1 MAISN
6 PQDTF
11 TVTLGGESKD
21 VLYTKKVYGTIEDVI
36 AEAADSAENAEK
48 ILKLVN
54 SAEDTNRKAT
64 ARLKFLGDDTNA
76 QAKAIDDQ
84 VKAYMAARAK
94 AGKPA
99 LPIEQVRAKFV
110 ALAEE

>member
-1 MAISN
+1 MAISF
-6 PQDTF
+6 PEDTF
-11 TVTLGGESKD
+11 TVTIGGESKD
-21 VLYTKKVYGTIEDVI
+21 VLYTKKVYGTIEDI
-36 AEAADSAENAEK
+36 LKEASESEENSTN

-54 SAEDTNRKAT
+54 SAEDTNRKQN
-64 ARLKFLGDDTNA
+64 ARVKFLGRDENA

-84 VKAYMAARAK
+84 VKAYMSARAK